1 MNSLL
6 SKLNIFLLMIWGETV
21 VLISS
26 MIFSGIFMNLIY
38 ELFYKKFTYKFYES
52 LKISLTLFIIVVIQ
66 FLYKNILDIFLRK
79 KIMKITFAINS
90 MFFSILLSNKII
102 KKTILSKYPI
112 FYFFLFIA
120 MLTPFLDD
128 IIKITKSRIKKQ
140 YE

>member
-1 MNSLL
+1 
-6 SKLNIFLLMIWGETV
+6 
-21 VLISS
+21 
-26 MIFSGIFMNLIY
+26 
-38 ELFYKKFTYKFYES
+38 
-52 LKISLTLFIIVVIQ
+52 
-66 FLYKNILDIFLRK
+66 
-79 KIMKITFAINS
+79 MKITFAINS

-140 YE
+140 YEWFRRVGSNRSGVRQNLTSLK